1 MANQYTSATLP
12 GTYADDFD
20 PTNNYHQ
27 ILFNSG
33 RALQARELTQ
43 LQSIIFAE
51 MSRMGGNLYKE
62 GAAISGAGTSINS
75 AYDYVKIASTNA
87 GGEFSAIPVGTI
99 FSDPITNIKAQVL
112 EVSQAKTGQ
121 LFDTLFIEYINNGS
135 AVSGN
140 TPTRFGDQ
148 VTLFDQSGG
157 GYELITETPNATGK
171 GVKFTV
177 AEGEFFALGRFVNTI
192 EQSIILSPYE
202 NSAIDTVVGFRVVQ
216 DIVTVNDTEAL
227 YDNTNGV
234 VNTASPGA
242 DRYRI
247 SLVLTTEDQ
256 VTDSQ
261 TFLFLARVENS
272 KISEE
277 IQIQDSFNKINDL
290 LSIRTKEESGDYVV
304 NPFTVNVDDFDNG
317 LDSNLDLIVS
327 EGTAYINGYRVE
339 NQSSAKF
346 KLPRPTATEL
356 VNNDT
361 IGIQLGNYFL
371 CNVNKDIPILD
382 YTEVNLY
389 SAVTAGG
396 SVVGTARVRGIQ
408 HFSDTVQKVF
418 VYDVTMQPG
427 QSIAQIRSLG
437 TASTNYF
444 DIVVATNGIKLYETD
459 NNDLLFATNNAR
471 PSDFDDI
478 TVTVQKYQTKTA
490 VGNAVTLDQ
499 LPVGQSYTQ
508 SSEWILSTAQTSG
521 VELPSTYV
529 VTITNSGRDASVTS
543 LAQATDDYKII
554 AFVQK
559 TATIKPKT
567 ATTSG
572 TTSFTSSVDAVSG
585 VTYFNLGLPDIY
597 SVDSVRQNNSAGN
610 DLSSIFTIDDG
621 QRDNYYGDGRLVLK
635 DGFADPG
642 TIYVN
647 FKSFTRGA
655 GDFYAV
661 NSYNVPYSDI
671 PKHIT
676 NTGEEISLHD
686 VIDFRPDQNTAGT
699 VSNIPALP
707 LNGSLITADVNY
719 YLPRA
724 DKVIMTH
731 DGEIN
736 ILMGQQ
742 ARDPQFKETP
752 DNSMELYKIILNANT
767 KDENDLV
774 VVPTAQQRGYTMKD
788 IGDLENKIDAIE
800 ESTSLSIFE
809 LEARLDNVLDSDGV
823 IRIISGLQVNEA
835 TDHTGT
841 DTGSPDHRASIDPE
855 NRLIRPSFEEG
866 NTRLVYVPN
875 NTADAFTTSHSSTGV
890 VKKGDNIYLAHDS
903 AEWTFQ
909 KLASRTTKIN
919 PFGLIDNVGTL
930 KLSPSTDE
938 WKESIQDAVKVLAG
952 TNKLSAKQAHCWNNW
967 QWNWG
972 GRTNGSNFTANVRRV
987 VASESLRRVIGD
999 RTVDL
1004 ALVPWIRSRKIFF
1017 KAQGLTPNTKFT
1029 PFFDGKDV
1037 SAWCRE
1043 EVAFVQWSDRVD
1055 DIGNKNTY
1063 STMSGHPDGT
1073 TDLIADANG
1082 EVIGSFF
1089 IPNITPKY
1097 ALQHTKY
1104 RGRYNRY
1111 YLRFRAGAR
1120 EFKLLDINVNDWAS
1134 ANSKAF
1140 THYTAKGLLPWV
1152 WWNPLTRSRGNK
1164 YLYPY
1169 NYTRKLYSAKELKR
1183 VLDRVPAASV
1193 KLIDPQLS
1201 GLYGPDGVALDGAAL
1216 QTLANNTQMS
1226 KVLSDYININFNQFA
1241 DILPATVQAATMN
1254 PLAQTFH
1261 VSNDVGVTLTKIDL
1275 FFKSK
1280 PTTTG
1285 LPVSVHIRPVENGK
1299 PSTSDIIPDSH
1310 VYVNSADVVATSNT
1324 NQLVT
1329 IQGAPTPFVF
1339 EEPLYLSPGQ
1349 DYAIV
1354 VTSQSTEYELYTAK
1368 TREPVINSKARS
1380 ITTQSAPGAMFLPQ
1394 NGVNWTD
1401 SKDQDLMFKLTRA
1414 KFGTNGGANGSLVLK
1429 NADVPARLL
1438 SENPLQTTISDHKIY
1453 VRHANHG
1460 LQPGDGARLDSCAEI
1475 GGFSSAQLS
1484 GSFEVIDVDAYG
1496 YRFEIDPS
1504 NRVTATTTEVG
1515 GGEKCLSL
1523 GNTNFSVANPH
1534 IESIIPNTTSID
1546 VSAQFT
1552 SGKSVSGSETR
1563 FVRDTKYTR
1572 ITPKTNTDFE
1582 KVNTLYNSYSQDSD
1596 IGAGIASAY
1605 FKVDMK
1611 SASDFV
1617 SPIIDLQ
1624 RSSLIT
1630 VNNLIDDPSVTP
1642 HIYPVAE
1649 TSATGST
1656 TVASHINSP
1665 VVLQETAV
1673 GIQIKTDAS
1682 VHSECNFRLAY
1693 RVCSSDQDIQ
1703 NTPWVVQNPTDAIV
1717 KDGSVRSVE
1726 FLVGDKNGTIP
1737 PFSQVQTKFILES
1750 KNSGKPVTI
1759 GNSVVKYLAV

>member
-43 LQSIIFAE
+43 MQSIIFAE
-51 MSRMGGNLYKE
+51 MGRMGGNLYKE
-62 GAAISGAGTSINS
+62 GVSISGAGTSINS

-99 FSDPITNIKAQVL
+99 FADPITNIKAQVL

-135 AVSGN
+135 TSIGN

-148 VTLFDQSGG
+148 VALFDQSGG

-177 AEGEFFALGRFVNTI
+177 SEGEFFTLGRFVNTV

-202 NSAIDTVVGFRVVQ
+202 NSSIDTVVGFKVVQ
-216 DIVTVNDTEAL
+216 DIVTVNDTTAL

-256 VTDSQ
+256 VADSQ

-290 LSIRTKEESGDYVV
+290 LSMRTKEESGDYVV

-361 IGIQLGNYFL
+361 IGIQFGNYFL
-371 CNVNKDIPILD
+371 CDNNKDIAVLD
-382 YTEVNLY
+382 YSEVNLY
-389 SAVTAGG
+389 SSTGASGA
-396 SVVGTARVRGIQ
+396 VVGTARIRAIQ
-408 HFSDTVQKVF
+408 NFNNDVQKVF
-418 VYDVTMQPG
+418 VYDLTMQTG
-427 QSIAQIRSLG
+427 QSIALVRSLG
-437 TASTNYF
+437 NSNQDFF
-444 DIVVATNGIKLYETD
+444 DIVADVNGVKLYETD

-478 TVTVQKYQTKTA
+478 TIISQLYQTKTA
-490 VGNAVTLDQ
+490 VSNTVTLDQ
-499 LPVGQSYTQ
+499 LPVGQVYTQ
-508 SSEWILSTAQTSG
+508 SSEWILSSNSNLG
-521 VELPSTYV
+521 VELPSTFTV
-529 VTITNSGRDASVTS
+529 SITNSGRDATVSNLGKS
-543 LAQATDDYKII
+543 SHDYKII

-567 ATTSG
+567 VTTSA

-597 SVDSVRQNNSAGN
+597 SVDSVRQSNSLGN
-610 DLSSIFTIDDG
+610 DLSSIFTVDDG
-621 QRDNYYGDGRLVLK
+621 QRDNYYADGRLLLK

-647 FKSFTRGA
+647 FKSFTRGS

-661 NSYNVPYSDI
+661 NSYNVSYKDI

-676 NTGEEISLHD
+676 NTGKDVALHD
-686 VIDFRPDQNTAGT
+686 VLDFRPDQNTSGA
-699 VSNIPALP
+699 VSNILALP

-742 ARDPQFKETP
+742 ARDPQFKDTP
-752 DNSMELYKIILNANT
+752 DNSMELYKIVLNPNT
-767 KDENDLV
+767 KDENDLS

-841 DTGSPDHRASIDPE
+841 DINAPEHRASIDPE

-875 NTADAFTTSHSSTGV
+875 NTADAFTTDHSSSGV

-903 AEWTFQ
+903 AEWSFQ
-909 KLASRTTKIN
+909 KLASRSTKIN

-938 WKESIQDAVKVLAG
+938 WKESVQDAVKVLAG
-952 TNKLSAKQAHCWNNW
+952 TNKLSAKQAHNWNNW

-972 GRTNGSNFTANVRRV
+972 GRTSFSNNIKRIVS
-987 VASESLRRVIGD
+987 SESLRRVIGD

-1004 ALVPWIRSRKIFF
+1004 ALVPWIRSRKIYF

-1043 EVAFVQWSDRVD
+1043 EEAFLQWSDRTD
-1055 DIGNKNTY
+1055 EIGNKNTY
-1063 STMSGHPDGT
+1063 STMVSHPDGT

-1097 ALQHTKY
+1097 EIQHTKY

-1140 THYTAKGLLPWV
+1140 THYTVKGLLPWV
-1152 WWNPLTRSRGNK
+1152 WWNPLTRSRGNR

-1169 NYTRKLYSAKELKR
+1169 NYSHKLYSAKELKR
-1183 VLDRVPAASV
+1183 VLDRIPAASV
-1193 KLIDPQLS
+1193 KLIDPKLS

-1216 QTLANNTQMS
+1216 QTLANNSEMS

-1241 DILPATVQAATMN
+1241 DILPSTIQAATMN

-1280 PTTTG
+1280 PSNSS
-1285 LPVSVHIRPVENGK
+1285 LPVSVHVRPVENGK
-1299 PSTSDIIPDSH
+1299 PSSTVIIPDSH
-1310 VYVNSADVVATSNT
+1310 VYVNSSNVVVTANT

-1329 IQGAPTPFVF
+1329 IQGAPTSFVF
-1339 EEPLYLSPGQ
+1339 EEPLYLAPGQ

-1368 TREPVINSKARS
+1368 TREPVINSRAKS
-1380 ITTQSAPGAMFLPQ
+1380 ITTQSALGSMFLPQ
-1394 NGVNWTD
+1394 NGVKWD
-1401 SKDQDLMFKLTRA
+1401 ESKDQDLMFKLTRA
-1414 KFGTNGGANGSLVLK
+1414 KFGTSGGANGSLVLK

-1438 SENPLQTTISDHKIY
+1438 SENPLQTTISDHRIY

-1460 LQPGDGARLDSCAEI
+1460 LQPGDGAILDSCAAL
-1475 GGFSSAQLS
+1475 GGFSSTQLS
-1484 GSFEVIDVDAYG
+1484 GNFEVIDVDAYG

-1504 NRVTATTTEVG
+1504 NRVLATTTEVG

-1552 SGKSVSGSETR
+1552 TGRSVSGSETR

-1582 KVNTLYNSYSQDSD
+1582 KVNALYNSYSQDSD

-1611 SASDFV
+1611 SASDYV

-1656 TVASHINSP
+1656 TVAAHINSP

-1673 GIQIKTDAS
+1673 GIQIKTDAV
-1682 VHSECNFRLAY
+1682 VHSDCNFRLAY

-1703 NTPWVVQNPTDAIV
+1703 NTPWVVQNATDTIV
-1717 KDGSVRSVE
+1717 KDGSKRTVE
-1726 FLVGDKNGTIP
+1726 FLVGDKNGTLS